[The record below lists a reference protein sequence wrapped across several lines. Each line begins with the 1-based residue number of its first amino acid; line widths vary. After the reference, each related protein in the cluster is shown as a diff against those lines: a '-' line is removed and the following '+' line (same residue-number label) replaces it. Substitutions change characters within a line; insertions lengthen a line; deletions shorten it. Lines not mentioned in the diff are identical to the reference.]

1 MTRFLK
7 IHRWWDYQLTIMLG
21 FIYHVTA
28 MASHTPRLLSWLT
41 TFALFVLACIG
52 IAGFGHLV
60 NDYFDRETD
69 RLSSAPNLVA
79 NQTAGSLMAKFVG
92 VLALAWLPWLWLPT
106 DSVILSLLVFEFVLF
121 VLYSMPVVRLKER
134 GLLGPVTD
142 SLYSYTV
149 STSVATLVFAKLA
162 DFRIP
167 IWFSLLIASWSFL
180 LGLRQIVAHQIQDA
194 TRDERTGLQTFVTIH
209 GLRQTLFLLDW
220 FVFPGEL
227 TLFLIILCVFASYSA
242 SAYVGFML
250 YVLVVVL
257 VNRRRSVWYVANPW
271 RLPRISRLMF
281 LNNVVLFRFY
291 TEWFPILGMI
301 PLIRRDPSYLTVAML
316 HIGLFNNGLKSMND
330 WFREQFRQKWL
341 AT

>member
-1 MTRFLK
+1 MKQFLK

-21 FIYHVTA
+21 FIYHITA
-28 MASHTPRLLSWLT
+28 MASAPPQLLSWLA
-41 TFALFVLACIG
+41 TFALFVLACVG

-69 RLSSAPNLVA
+69 RLSGAPNLVA
-79 NQTAGSLMAKFVG
+79 DQAAWSLISKTIA

-121 VLYSMPVVRLKER
+121 LMYSMPVVRLKER

-149 STSVATLVFAKLA
+149 STSVAMLVFAKLA

-180 LGLRQIVAHQIQDA
+180 LGLRQIIAHQIQDA
-194 TRDERTGLQTFVTIH
+194 SRDERTGLQTFVTIH

-227 TLFLIILCVFASYSA
+227 TSFLIILCVLASYSA
-242 SAYVGFML
+242 STCVGFML

-257 VNRRRSVWYVANPW
+257 VNRRRSVWFVANPW
-271 RLPRISRLMF
+271 KLPRISRLMF

-291 TEWFPILGMI
+291 TEWFPILGLI
-301 PLIRRDPSYLTVAML
+301 PLVRRDPAYLAVAML
-316 HIGLFNNGLKSMND
+316 HIGLFNNGLKSMID
-330 WFREQFRQKWL
+330 WSSEQLRMKRL